1 MRTLAILGV
10 LAATTIHPALASDLK
25 IPPLYKAPPVTAPPV
40 WTGFY
45 LGGHVGAG
53 WAGGGDL
60 RFSASGLGDINPIVL
75 GGSRS
80 AGFVGGGHGGYIRQ
94 LTPNWVFGIEGDIS
108 GTDIG
113 SSSTATITGSVPA
126 PAASPAPLAP
136 APLAPAPAA
145 PAPSAGGKK
154 HDKPGKH
161 GYDDDCDPPAPAAAA
176 PAAPAP
182 AAAAPAAAAPAA
194 PTTMALPAGSRLNM
208 SRDLNWLA
216 SMRGRVGYTW
226 DRTLFYVTGGI
237 AWGNFGY
244 AASAA
249 FGPSASAS
257 FNDTKTGWVIGGGA
271 EWAFAPSWS
280 LRAEYL
286 HYEFAGTSRT
296 VPTAGGTISFGWQDT
311 SVDVVRTGVTYRF
324 GELTQMARR

>member
-10 LAATTIHPALASDLK
+10 LAATTIHPALAGDLQ
-25 IPPLYKAPPVTAPPV
+25 IPPLYKAPPVTAPPI

-45 LGGHVGAG
+45 LGGHAGAG
-53 WAGGGDL
+53 WAGRGDL
-60 RFSASGLGDINPIVL
+60 TFSASGLGNINPIAL
-75 GGSRS
+75 GGSRGV
-80 AGFVGGGHGGYIRQ
+80 GFVGGGQAGYVRQ
-94 LTPNWVFGIEGDIS
+94 FTPNWVLGIEGDIS

-113 SSSTATITGSVPA
+113 SSSAATITGSVPA

-136 APLAPAPAA
+136 APAA
-145 PAPSAGGKK
+145 PAPVAPAPVVGGKK
-154 HDKPGKH
+154 PSKY
-161 GYDDDCDPPAPAAAA
+161 GYGEDCDPPAAAA

-182 AAAAPAAAAPAA
+182 AAAAPAPAA

-208 SRDLNWLA
+208 SRDVNWL
-216 SMRGRVGYTW
+216 SSVRGRVGYTW
-226 DRTLFYVTGGI
+226 DQTLFYATGGI

-257 FNDTKTGWVIGGGA
+257 FSDTKTGWVIGGGA
-271 EWAFAPSWS
+271 EWAFSPGWS

-296 VPTAGGTISFGWQDT
+296 VPTAGGTVSFGWQDT

-324 GELTQMARR
+324 GERTLVAGR

>member
-10 LAATTIHPALASDLK
+10 LAATTIPALASDLQ
-25 IPPLYKAPPVTAPPV
+25 IPPVYKAPPLAAPPV

-45 LGGHVGAG
+45 LGGHLGAG
-53 WAGGGDL
+53 WAGGGGL
-60 RFSASGLGDINPIVL
+60 TFSASGLGDINPIAL
-75 GGSRS
+75 GGSRGV
-80 AGFVGGGHGGYIRQ
+80 GFVGGGQAGYVRQ
-94 LTPNWVFGIEGDIS
+94 FTPNWVLGIEGDIS

-113 SSSTATITGSVPA
+113 SSSAAPITGSVPA
-126 PAASPAPLAP
+126 PAAGPAPLAP
-136 APLAPAPAA
+136 IPA
-145 PAPSAGGKK
+145 AGGKK
-154 HDKPGKH
+154 HGKY
-161 GYDDDCDPPAPAAAA
+161 GYDEDCDPPAAA
-176 PAAPAP
+176 P
-182 AAAAPAAAAPAA
+182 APAAAAPAA
-194 PTTMALPAGSRLNM
+194 PTTMALPAGSRLSM

-216 SMRGRVGYTW
+216 SMRGRLGYTW
-226 DRTLFYVTGGI
+226 NQTLFYATGGI

-244 AASAA
+244 TANAA

-271 EWAFAPSWS
+271 EWAFSPSWS

-296 VPTAGGTISFGWQDT
+296 VPTAGGTVSFGWQDT

-324 GELTQMARR
+324 GELTQVARR

>member
-10 LAATTIHPALASDLK
+10 LAATTIHPALAGDLQ
-25 IPPLYKAPPVTAPPV
+25 IPPLYKAPPVAAPPT

-45 LGGHVGAG
+45 LGGHGGAG
-53 WAGGGDL
+53 WAGGGGL
-60 RFSASGLGDINPIVL
+60 TFSTSGLGDINPIAL
-75 GGSRS
+75 GGSRDV
-80 AGFVGGGHGGYIRQ
+80 GFVGGGQAGYVRQ
-94 LTPNWVFGIEGDIS
+94 FTPNWVLGIEGDIS

-113 SSSTATITGSVPA
+113 SSSAATITGSVPA
-126 PAASPAPLAP
+126 PVASPAPQ
-136 APLAPAPAA
+136 APAPAA
-145 PAPSAGGKK
+145 PAPVAGGKK
-154 HDKPGKH
+154 YGKY
-161 GYDDDCDPPAPAAAA
+161 GYGEDCDPPAAA

-182 AAAAPAAAAPAA
+182 AAAAPAAAAPTA

-208 SRDLNWLA
+208 SRDVNWLA

-226 DRTLFYVTGGI
+226 DRALFYVTGGI

-271 EWAFAPSWS
+271 EWALSPSWS
-280 LRAEYL
+280 VRAEYL
-286 HYEFAGTSRT
+286 HYEFAGTSRA
-296 VPTAGGTISFGWQDT
+296 VPTAGGTVSFGWQDT
-311 SVDVVRTGVTYRF
+311 SVDVVRAGVNYKF
-324 GELTQMARR
+324 GELTQVARR

>member
-10 LAATTIHPALASDLK
+10 LAATTIHPALAGDLQ
-25 IPPLYKAPPVTAPPV
+25 IPPLYNAPPVTAPPI

-53 WAGGGDL
+53 WAGGGGL
-60 RFSASGLGDINPIVL
+60 TFSASGLGDINPTAF
-75 GGSRS
+75 GGSRGG
-80 AGFVGGGHGGYIRQ
+80 GFVGGGHAGYVRQ
-94 LTPNWVFGIEGDIS
+94 FTSNWVLGIEGDIS

-113 SSSTATITGSVPA
+113 SSSAATITGSVPA
-126 PAASPAPLAP
+126 PAVSPAPQ
-136 APLAPAPAA
+136 APAPAA
-145 PAPSAGGKK
+145 GGKK
-154 HDKPGKH
+154 PDKH
-161 GYDDDCDPPAPAAAA
+161 GYEDCDPP
-176 PAAPAP
+176 
-182 AAAAPAAAAPAA
+182 AAAPAAAAPAA
-194 PTTMALPAGSRLNM
+194 PAAAAPTTMAVPAGSRLSM

-216 SMRGRVGYTW
+216 STRGRLGYTW

-257 FNDTKTGWVIGGGA
+257 FSDTKTGWVIGGGA
-271 EWAFAPSWS
+271 EWAFSPGWS

-296 VPTAGGTISFGWQDT
+296 VPTAGGTVSFGWQDT

-324 GELTQMARR
+324 GERTQVAGR

>member
-10 LAATTIHPALASDLK
+10 LAAATIHPALAGDLQ
-25 IPPLYKAPPVTAPPV
+25 IPPLYKAPPVTAPPI

-45 LGGHVGAG
+45 LGGHAGAG
-53 WAGGGDL
+53 WAGSGGL
-60 RFSASGLGDINPIVL
+60 TFSASGLGDINPIAL
-75 GGSRS
+75 GGSRGV
-80 AGFVGGGHGGYIRQ
+80 GFVGGGQAGYVRQ
-94 LTPNWVFGIEGDIS
+94 FTPNWVFGIEGDIS

-113 SSSTATITGSVPA
+113 SSSAATITGSVPA

-136 APLAPAPAA
+136 APAAPAPAA
-145 PAPSAGGKK
+145 GGKK
-154 HDKPGKH
+154 YGKY
-161 GYDDDCDPPAPAAAA
+161 GYGEDCDPPAPAAAA
-176 PAAPAP
+176 P
-182 AAAAPAAAAPAA
+182 APAAAAPAA
-194 PTTMALPAGSRLNM
+194 PTTMALPAGSRLSM

-226 DRTLFYVTGGI
+226 DRTLFYATGGI

-257 FNDTKTGWVIGGGA
+257 FSDTKTGWVIGGGA
-271 EWAFAPSWS
+271 EWAFSPGWS

-296 VPTAGGTISFGWQDT
+296 VPTAGGTVSFGWQDT

-324 GELTQMARR
+324 GERTLVAGR

>member
-25 IPPLYKAPPVTAPPV
+25 IPPLYKAPPVTAPPI

-45 LGGHVGAG
+45 LGGHAGAG
-53 WAGGGDL
+53 WAGGGGT
-60 RFSASGLGDINPIVL
+60 FSASGLGDINPIAL
-75 GGSRS
+75 GASRGV
-80 AGFVGGGHGGYIRQ
+80 GFVGGGQAGYNWQFASR
-94 LTPNWVFGIEGDIS
+94 WVFGVEGDIS

-113 SSSTATITGSVPA
+113 SSSAATITGSVPG
-126 PAASPAPLAP
+126 PAASP
-136 APLAPAPAA
+136 
-145 PAPSAGGKK
+145 
-154 HDKPGKH
+154 
-161 GYDDDCDPPAPAAAA
+161 A

-182 AAAAPAAAAPAA
+182 AAGGKKPSKYGYDEDCDPPAAAAAPAPAAAAAAAA
-194 PTTMALPAGSRLNM
+194 PTTMALPAGSRLSM
-208 SRDLNWLA
+208 SRDLNWL
-216 SMRGRVGYTW
+216 SSVRGRVGYTW
-226 DRTLFYVTGGI
+226 DQTLFYATGGI

-244 AASAA
+244 AASAT

-271 EWAFAPSWS
+271 EWAFSPGWS
-280 LRAEYL
+280 VRAEYL

-296 VPTAGGTISFGWQDT
+296 VPTAGGNVTFGWQDT

-324 GELTQMARR
+324 GERTLMAGR

>member
-10 LAATTIHPALASDLK
+10 LAATTIHPALAGDLQ

-45 LGGHVGAG
+45 LGGHAGAG
-53 WAGGGDL
+53 WAGGGGQT
-60 RFSASGLGDINPIVL
+60 FSASGLGDINPIAP
-75 GGSRS
+75 GGSRDV
-80 AGFVGGGHGGYIRQ
+80 GFVGGGQAGYVRQ
-94 LTPNWVFGIEGDIS
+94 FTSNWVLGIEGDIS

-113 SSSTATITGSVPA
+113 STSASTITGSVPA
-126 PAASPAPLAP
+126 PAASPAPLAA
-136 APLAPAPAA
+136 APPAPAPAA
-145 PAPSAGGKK
+145 PAPAACVKK
-154 HDKPGKH
+154 HDKYDKY
-161 GYDDDCDPPAPAAAA
+161 GYGEDCDSPAAA
-176 PAAPAP
+176 PAPAPAP
-182 AAAAPAAAAPAA
+182 AAAAPAAPAA

-216 SMRGRVGYTW
+216 SMRGRFGYTW

-271 EWAFAPSWS
+271 EWAFSPGWS

-296 VPTAGGTISFGWQDT
+296 VPTAGGTVSFGWQDT

-324 GELTQMARR
+324 GDLTQVARR